1 MTIMTLF
8 KMTSRVSKA
17 RVWAMILA
25 AGLLTPVLSQA
36 QYFDYATSTS
46 GRGALLAGFRKPGVG
61 TYELVVKAGN
71 ISDLLAV
78 PAGTTIPIGT
88 FTPGQLAA
96 AFSDLNNLS
105 WSVMGTFYNPEFGT
119 WSGFHG
125 STLWF
130 TLPRGN
136 VAVPTAA
143 PARRSYSS
151 QSAVM
156 VSVDSIGTGA
166 HNISTS
172 LGTTNSNNNLTLVRE
187 PADGDPHTLS
197 YNLDATSGL
206 LANMPA
212 SIENTTPASFTAAV
226 RSDLYQSVP
235 NGYADPNSGT
245 TSGAAYYAGY
255 FTFNPDGTL
264 TFTRASGTVPPPP
277 APQITHI
284 TRAGNTSTISFTT
297 ASGSYTY
304 SLRYTNAA
312 GLTAPV
318 STWPV
323 AATTVTGDGTVKS
336 LADTTT
342 EAGRFYRVSAQ

>member
-8 KMTSRVSKA
+8 KMTSRVSQA
-17 RVWAMILA
+17 RRLA
-25 AGLLTPVLSQA
+25 AVLAVGLFAPVLCQA
-36 QYFDYATSTS
+36 QYFDYATSSS

-61 TYELVVKAGN
+61 TYELVVKVGS
-71 ISDLLAV
+71 ITDLLAV
-78 PAGTTIPIGT
+78 PAGTTTPIGA
-88 FTPGQLAA
+88 FTPAQLAA
-96 AFSDLNNLS
+96 AFSDFNNLN
-105 WSVMGTFYNPEFGT
+105 WSVIGTFYNPEFGT

-166 HNISTS
+166 NNISTS

-206 LANMPA
+206 LANMP
-212 SIENTTPASFTAAV
+212 STIENTTPASFTAAV

-245 TSGAAYYAGY
+245 TSGAAYYVGY

-277 APQITHI
+277 APQITQI

-297 ASGSYTY
+297 VGGSYTY
-304 SLRYTNAA
+304 SLHYTNAA
-312 GLTAPV
+312 GLAAPV
-318 STWPV
+318 SSWPV
-323 AATTVTGDGTVKS
+323 AANTVTGDGAVKS
-336 LADTTT
+336 LSDTTT
-342 EAGRFYRVSAQ
+342 DAGRLYRVSAQ